1 MGSII
6 DTIEALEVAGADADT
21 IVRAI
26 KHLAAKDESR
36 AAERRSND
44 RNRKRRQRAAQPSEK
59 VEIGHADSAGHG
71 VTPRDNADPLLSPH
85 TPQTTP
91 PSKNPPKGGQ
101 KGSRPDIQ
109 QAMDRIWPKLPAQA
123 RRCGEPGARVAMA
136 RAVLS
141 GVDPADVERAVGPWL
156 EASGD
161 CVDRFDR
168 WLDGEKWREW
178 LPAKPAGTDWG
189 GEIRLFQKFG
199 DWRPDGPPPGQPGCQ
214 APADVLAEFGYAE
227 GRAA

>member
-6 DTIEALEVAGADADT
+6 DTIEALEAAGADAET

-44 RNRKRRQRAAQPSEK
+44 RNRKRRQRASQSIEK
-59 VEIGHADSAGHG
+59 IEISHADNAGQA
-71 VTPRDNADPLLSPH
+71 VTPRDTSDPLLSPH
-85 TPQTTP
+85 TPLTTP

-101 KGSRPDIQ
+101 KGSRPDIRE
-109 QAMDRIWPKLPAQA
+109 AMDRIWPRLPAQA
-123 RRCGEPGARVAMA
+123 RRCGEPGARTAMA
-136 RAVLS
+136 RLVLS
-141 GVDPADVERAVGPWL
+141 GVDPADVERAVAPWL

-168 WLDGEKWREW
+168 WLTDEKWREW
-178 LPAKPAGTDWG
+178 LPAKPPGTDWR
-189 GEIRLFQKFG
+189 GEVEIFKRFG
-199 DWRPDGPPPGQPGCQ
+199 SWRPDGPCPDQPGCL
-214 APADVLAEFGYAE
+214 APANVLAEFGYRQE
-227 GRAA
+227 NAA